1 MGIMPLRTVKERIYQ
16 SLAFELG
23 GLILAA
29 PLYGLIF
36 GHGTAQ
42 SLTLLATLSL
52 AVMAWAPVHNTLFDL
67 ADFNRTGRSASSR
80 PHGLRIIQALSQE
93 TTVIVVTLPLVMLI
107 GGHGFKEAL
116 MVDLGLTLFYA
127 AYAYCF
133 HIVFDWLRPIPMEAC
148 HAR

>member
-1 MGIMPLRTVKERIYQ
+1 MPLRTIKERLYQ
-16 SLAFELG
+16 TLAFELG
-23 GLILAA
+23 GLFLAA

-36 GHGTAQ
+36 GQGSVQ

-52 AVMAWAPVHNTLFDL
+52 AVMIWAPVHNTLFDM

-93 TTVIVVTLPLVMLI
+93 LSVLVVTLPLVMHI
-107 GGHGFKEAL
+107 GGHGFREAL
-116 MVDLGLTLFYA
+116 VVDLGLTLFYA

-133 HIVFDWLRPIPMEAC
+133 HIVFDWLRPIPAGAS